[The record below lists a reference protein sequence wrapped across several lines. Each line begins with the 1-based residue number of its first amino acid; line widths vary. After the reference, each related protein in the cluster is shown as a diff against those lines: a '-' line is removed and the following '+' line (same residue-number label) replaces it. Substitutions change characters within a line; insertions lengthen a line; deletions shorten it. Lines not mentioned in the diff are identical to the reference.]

1 MTAFRITPVDLDSLL
16 HQSAIRALL
25 DEYAHTPEG
34 GGQALQADVLARLPE
49 VLLASRCYLGWL
61 AWADDAAVG
70 LLNGFLGVS
79 TFRARPLLN
88 IHDIIVSAAWRRRGI
103 GQALLAA
110 AEAGA
115 REHDCCKL
123 TLEVLTGNAAAINAY
138 RNAGFGPYELDPAM
152 GQAMFFEKKL

>member
-1 MTAFRITPVDLDSLL
+1 MTPVTITPVDLDSLL
-16 HQSAIRALL
+16 HQSALRALL
-25 DEYAHTPEG
+25 DEYARTPEG
-34 GGQALQADVLARLPE
+34 GGQALGPDVLARLPE
-49 VLLASRCYLGWL
+49 VLAASRCYTGWL

-88 IHDIIVSAAWRRRGI
+88 IHDIIVSATWRRRGI

-115 REHDCCKL
+115 REQGCCKL
-123 TLEVLTGNAAAINAY
+123 TLEVLTGNAPAINAY
-138 RNAGFGPYELDPAM
+138 RNAGFAPYELDPAM